1 MFQLIINSYILITSM
16 IFSQMKHPLSMG
28 LILLVQT
35 MLISL
40 LIGLMSKTF
49 WFSYI
54 LFLVFLGG
62 MLVMFI
68 YVTSLSSNEM
78 FSISNKLII
87 VSAILLIFMC
97 SLYLIMDMYYIDSI
111 MNIETMKFDKINLLV
126 EENSISLL
134 KLYNYSTNLITLF
147 LINYLFLTLVI
158 SVKITNFF
166 YGPLRP
172 SFN

>member
-1 MFQLIINSYILITSM
+1 MIQFMIYSYILILSILFT
-16 IFSQMKHPLSMG
+16 QMKHPLTMG
-28 LILLVQT
+28 MMLLIQT
-35 MLISL
+35 FLISL
-40 LIGLMSKTF
+40 MIGLIHKTF

-78 FSISNKLII
+78 FSLSNKLIF
-87 VSAILLIFMC
+87 LLIFISSMIFM
-97 SLYLIMDMYYIDSI
+97 LMLIVDKFYS
-111 MNIETMKFDKINLLV
+111 MNLMNFEMMPFNNLNIYMNENIINLT
-126 EENSISLL
+126 
-134 KLYNYSTNLITLF
+134 KLYNYPSNYITLF
-147 LINYLFLTLVI
+147 LIIYLLLTLVI

-172 SFN
+172 SF

>member
-1 MFQLIINSYILITSM
+1 MLMTSLL
-16 IFSQMKHPLSMG
+16 FSQMKHPLSMG
-28 LILLVQT
+28 MILLVQT
-35 MLISL
+35 LLISL
-40 LIGLMSKTF
+40 SIGLMSKSF

-78 FSISNKLII
+78 FSISNKLFFFVFLLGIMFFMIFI
-87 VSAILLIFMC
+87 VFDLNFISWINNL
-97 SLYLIMDMYYIDSI
+97 
-111 MNIETMKFDKINLLV
+111 ETELFINNKNELNFLV

-134 KLYNYSTNLITLF
+134 KIYNHSTNLITLF

>member
-1 MFQLIINSYILITSM
+1 MINSYILMTSLL
-16 IFSQMKHPLSMG
+16 FSQMKHPLSMG
-28 LILLVQT
+28 MVLLIQT
-35 MLISL
+35 LLISL
-40 LIGLMSKTF
+40 SIGLMSKSF

-78 FSISNKLII
+78 FSISNKLFSF
-87 VSAILLIFMC
+87 VILLGMIFTFIF
-97 SLYLIMDMYYIDSI
+97 LIFDLNFMSWINNLETELFINSKNE
-111 MNIETMKFDKINLLV
+111 MNFLV

-134 KLYNYSTNLITLF
+134 KIYNNSTNLITLF

>member
-1 MFQLIINSYILITSM
+1 MLMTSLL
-16 IFSQMKHPLSMG
+16 FSQMKHPLSMG
-28 LILLVQT
+28 MVLLIQT
-35 MLISL
+35 LLISL
-40 LIGLMSKTF
+40 SIGLMSKSF

-78 FSISNKLII
+78 FSISNKLFSF
-87 VSAILLIFMC
+87 VILMGLMSSLIF
-97 SLYLIMDMYYIDSI
+97 LFLDLNFIHW
-111 MNIETMKFDKINLLV
+111 MNNMETELFITSKNEINFLA
-126 EENSISLL
+126 EENTISLL
-134 KLYNYSTNLITLF
+134 KIYNHSTNLITLF